1 MSLPV
6 NLKYA
11 ATHEWCLKNADGSI
25 SVGITDFAQEAL
37 GDIVFLELPQ
47 LGQSLLAQQPCA
59 VIESVKSASDI
70 HAPISGVVIAIH
82 DTLISAPETIN
93 SNPYHSWLFTIEAS
107 DPKALDSLLDAQ
119 QYGALIG
126 Q

>member
-1 MSLPV
+1 MSLPAE
-6 NLKYA
+6 LKYA
-11 ATHEWCLKNADGSI
+11 PTHEWCLQNSDGSF
-25 SVGITDFAQEAL
+25 SVGITDFAQVAL
-37 GDIVFLELPQ
+37 GDIVFIELPQ
-47 LGQSLLAQQPCA
+47 VGQMLIAEQPCA

-82 DTLISAPETIN
+82 DALISAPESIN
-93 SNPYHSWLFTIEAS
+93 SNPYGSWLFIIQPTDAKMS
-107 DPKALDSLLDAQ
+107 VLLDAQ